1 MLLKNKIIVVYGAAG
16 AIGSAVARAFALEGA
31 RVFLTGHRKAP
42 VETLARE
49 ITAAGGSAE
58 AAEVD
63 ALDEQAIDD
72 HLNSVVDRAGRVDV
86 SFNAIGI
93 SDTSILGVP
102 LLQLNQQTFFLPI
115 ESYVKSYFLTARL
128 AARRMIANKAGVIMT
143 VTAPPARSGAPLLGG
158 YVPAQAA
165 KEALT
170 RSLSVE
176 LAPEGIRVISLRPQ
190 AIAET
195 DTIKDVFKLKG
206 AGVSWEQWQTL
217 MASRTHTRRLTT
229 LDEVSNVAAFMASD
243 RARGMTG
250 TVVNLTMGTLD
261 D

>member
-72 HLNSVVDRAGRVDV
+72 HLTSVVDRAGRVDV

-128 AARRMIANKAGVIMT
+128 AARLMIANKAGVIMT

>member
-1 MLLKNKIIVVYGAAG
+1 
-16 AIGSAVARAFALEGA
+16 
-31 RVFLTGHRKAP
+31 
-42 VETLARE
+42 
-49 ITAAGGSAE
+49 
-58 AAEVD
+58 
-63 ALDEQAIDD
+63 
-72 HLNSVVDRAGRVDV
+72 
-86 SFNAIGI
+86 
-93 SDTSILGVP
+93 
-102 LLQLNQQTFFLPI
+102 
-115 ESYVKSYFLTARL
+115 
-128 AARRMIANKAGVIMT
+128 
-143 VTAPPARSGAPLLGG
+143 
-158 YVPAQAA
+158 
-165 KEALT
+165 
-170 RSLSVE
+170 
-176 LAPEGIRVISLRPQ
+176 VISLRPQ